1 MPQHK
6 DCFPQ
11 TKLSSEWNSRVENIF
26 EDEEMNESNSE
37 HDEDEKAECN
47 DTIADIDKENT
58 PKYSM
63 KLDGKTIDNNV
74 IHVKL
79 HNCRE
84 KH

>member
-1 MPQHK
+1 
-6 DCFPQ
+6 
-11 TKLSSEWNSRVENIF
+11 
-26 EDEEMNESNSE
+26 MNESNSE